1 MCNGKNYER
10 KVGLTPMTKPFLKEV
25 IKQMTDEQII
35 HLTEKIQKDTF
46 KNILTFRKSSH
57 DIDDF
62 IEVLRTWLTLSWIQ
76 HNIQNKMVYTALIFT
91 MIWN

>member
-1 MCNGKNYER
+1 
-10 KVGLTPMTKPFLKEV
+10 MTKPFLKEV

>member
-1 MCNGKNYER
+1 MQWEKYER
-10 KVGLTPMTKPFLKEV
+10 KVGLMPMTKPFLKEV

-35 HLTEKIQKDTF
+35 HLTEKIEKYTF

-62 IEVLRTWLTLSWIQ
+62 IEVLRTWLTSI
-76 HNIQNKMVYTALIFT
+76 VDAA
-91 MIWN
+91 